1 MQMKMR
7 KSGLILMSLLLVFTS
22 LPVSASEE
30 DADRSADVQNTTIPV
45 EEELIKEPENQRT
58 DADILNGDDEKEVTD
73 SIEDSGEVP
82 DTSAADKETV
92 QNNDDK
98 AEKEIDIKEAEP
110 DAEEAVEYNLSSDKI
125 EVRFKDNQAEYEYTG
140 AEVKPE
146 IEVVATA
153 EYFSDSEG
161 PKSTEG
167 ALDEK
172 ESVIDASHYTIEY
185 QNNIEAG
192 EAAIVL
198 TGKDEP
204 KKEQGS
210 PAEEDKKQ
218 EICTGIKTVKFTIV
232 PVDINKCR

>member
-172 ESVIDASHYTIEY
+172 ESVIDASH
-185 QNNIEAG
+185 
-192 EAAIVL
+192 
-198 TGKDEP
+198 
-204 KKEQGS
+204 
-210 PAEEDKKQ
+210 
-218 EICTGIKTVKFTIV
+218 
-232 PVDINKCR
+232 